1 MAKWTI
7 GASSVLLVLVLLIG
21 CAQATPA
28 QSPASP
34 KPATAPASTTA
45 VPSSKPAATP
55 AKTIE
60 LKVDIYTSLGSP
72 VVRNAEKFLAPEV
85 ERRTGGRLKLKLFPV
100 EALGPAA
107 QAIDRAASGAV
118 DIAYIATS
126 YQPGRFLL
134 LEVLDLAFLSPN
146 LFVPG
151 AVSSRMAREGWYD
164 EPDAVCLWTQGLVR
178 YNFLFTKKRI
188 TTVADFK
195 GLKIRGPGG
204 LRDKYV
210 QSLGATTVK
219 TTTPE
224 MYNAAQTGIVE
235 GLAFAAYGL
244 NAYKLMEVV
253 KYQLDVGFVQSV
265 PCYYMNKKLLK
276 SLPEDL
282 QGILLDMGLDAAMSA
297 CQMATSDDKFYTV
310 EAAQKYGVETYELSS
325 DELNKMKAA
334 MAQVSQDYVK
344 DLVSKGGDRARKYLD
359 QLKYVLSNYELEFPI
374 KY

>member
-204 LRDKYV
+204 LRDKYI

-219 TTTPE
+219 TTAPE
-224 MYNAAQTGIVE
+224 MYTAAQTGIVDAISF
-235 GLAFAAYGL
+235 GAYAL
-244 NAYKLMEVV
+244 NAYKLMEAF
-253 KYQLDVGFVQSV
+253 K
-265 PCYYMNKKLLK
+265 
-276 SLPEDL
+276 
-282 QGILLDMGLDAAMSA
+282 
-297 CQMATSDDKFYTV
+297 
-310 EAAQKYGVETYELSS
+310 
-325 DELNKMKAA
+325 
-334 MAQVSQDYVK
+334 
-344 DLVSKGGDRARKYLD
+344 
-359 QLKYVLSNYELEFPI
+359 
-374 KY
+374 